1 MAAGPQAAWGI
12 PSYADVHASTSLR
25 GSAATALTATSA
37 AWDRDL
43 LRVGTTN
50 RMMDLNI
57 YIYMAIYIHVHVAN
71 RPLSLKDIIG
81 RWQLLD
87 FEDFQSVAKRRILR
101 TWDRNHHPQKGTL
114 WL

>member
-57 YIYMAIYIHVHVAN
+57 YIYGYIYIYTY
-71 RPLSLKDIIG
+71 I
-81 RWQLLD
+81 
-87 FEDFQSVAKRRILR
+87 
-101 TWDRNHHPQKGTL
+101 
-114 WL
+114 